1 VNYLPLVPIL
11 IIAVLVCCVCCSTAT
26 EALIRHLEKG
36 GILKDA
42 KGQEELRRK
51 GEGLEGVEGR
61 ENAEEEERVIS
72 I

>member
-1 VNYLPLVPIL
+1 M
-11 IIAVLVCCVCCSTAT
+11 
-26 EALIRHLEKG
+26 RHLEKG
-36 GILKDA
+36 GILKEA

-51 GEGLEGVEGR
+51 SEGLEGVEGR